1 MKLHDSFALAARRP
15 EVWNYLLD
23 VNKVARCI
31 PGAES
36 VEQIDDTHYKG
47 TLVVQLGP
55 VKPKFIGDV
64 TITDMV
70 EPERMAGFFRAKDRG
85 AGSNLSAEFVF
96 SLAETEPAVT
106 TAQYDCDL
114 VIRGRMAA
122 FGGSI
127 IAETAKQLTAAF
139 ALSLQEELNAAQTTA
154 GAFPV
159 EPGDASAITRWPPR
173 VVRKLLSSRSFSSP
187 YGWS

>member
-85 AGSNLSAEFVF
+85 AGSNLSAESV
-96 SLAETEPAVT
+96 SYTHLTLPTTE
-106 TAQYDCDL
+106 
-114 VIRGRMAA
+114 
-122 FGGSI
+122 
-127 IAETAKQLTAAF
+127 
-139 ALSLQEELNAAQTTA
+139 
-154 GAFPV
+154 
-159 EPGDASAITRWPPR
+159 R
-173 VVRKLLSSRSFSSP
+173 V
-187 YGWS
+187 